1 VALPLAKRWVAEHG
15 PVLAAPPPLMSV
27 ALLEREA
34 GIHGAVVMGAGGVL
48 MPRVLGEGRLKLP
61 A

>member
-1 VALPLAKRWVAEHG
+1 
-15 PVLAAPPPLMSV
+15 MSV

-34 GIHGAVVMGAGGVL
+34 GIHGVVVMGAGGVL